1 MNQNLLKQQVAKK
14 AVEYIREN
22 ISDGLIIGV
31 GTGSTV
37 NFFIDELAQFKS
49 YFKGAI
55 SSSERTK
62 IKLEENG
69 IHVYD
74 ANEVI
79 SIPIYV
85 DGADEIDLQG
95 NMIKGGGAAHTREKI
110 CAAMADQFMCIADV
124 SKQVSVLGKFPL
136 PIEVVPLAREAV
148 ARQLVE
154 LGGQVVWRK
163 AAYDLPLVTDN
174 SCHILDVHGLNLTEP
189 LAWEIQLTMIP
200 GVLTVGIFAQHPAD
214 LALIATNDGV
224 IQIDF

>member
-1 MNQNLLKQQVAKK
+1 MNQKYLKQQVAKK
-14 AVEYIREN
+14 AVEYIQKIIPE
-22 ISDGLIIGV
+22 GLIIGV

-37 NFFIDELAQFKS
+37 DLFIDELAQFKS

-55 SSSERTK
+55 SSSERTAV
-62 IKLEENG
+62 KLEANG
-69 IHVYD
+69 IRVYD
-74 ANEVI
+74 ANEVV

-85 DGADEIDLQG
+85 DGADEIDSQG

-110 CAAMADQFMCIADV
+110 CASMADLFMCIADT

-163 AAYDLPLVTDN
+163 TADGLPLLTDN
-174 SCHILDVHGLNLTEP
+174 SCHILDVHGLSLAEP

-200 GVLTVGIFAQHPAD
+200 GVLTVGVFAQNPAD
-214 LALIATNDGV
+214 LALIATHDGV